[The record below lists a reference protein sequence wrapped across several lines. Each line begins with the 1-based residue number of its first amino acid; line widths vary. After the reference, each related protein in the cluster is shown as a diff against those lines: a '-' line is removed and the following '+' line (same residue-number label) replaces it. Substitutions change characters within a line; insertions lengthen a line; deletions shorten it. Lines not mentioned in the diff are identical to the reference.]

1 MKGKPMNTLD
11 KFLTRVLDAV
21 VAVFFAAI
29 LAITLLQVT
38 LRYGFNWGI
47 LGGNELMEF
56 LFIYTT
62 ALGAAVAVRRKQHI
76 NINCFIEAL
85 PKALYRFVDAFGWL
99 SVAFLNG
106 VLIWTSISW
115 IRQVGGNES
124 PVMRIPEWTVQI
136 SIPIGCGLVIL
147 YCLSNVAACFRQ
159 GHHKEDS
166 EKTC

>member
-1 MKGKPMNTLD
+1 MEPLEKILIK
-11 KFLTRVLDAV
+11 VLDAV

-29 LAITLLQVT
+29 LFITLLQVT
-38 LRYGFNWGI
+38 LRYGFNSGI

-56 LFIYTT
+56 LFIYST
-62 ALGAAVAVRRKQHI
+62 ALGAAVAVRRRQHI
-76 NINCFIEAL
+76 NISYFIEAL
-85 PKALYRFVDAFGWL
+85 PRALYRFVDAFGWL

-106 VLIWTSISW
+106 ILIWTSISW

-159 GHHKEDS
+159 GYHAEDS
-166 EKTC
+166 EETC

>member
-1 MKGKPMNTLD
+1 MEPLEKILIK
-11 KFLTRVLDAV
+11 VLDAV

-29 LAITLLQVT
+29 LFITLLQVT
-38 LRYGFNWGI
+38 LRYGFNSGI

-56 LFIYTT
+56 LFIYST
-62 ALGAAVAVRRKQHI
+62 ALGAAVAVRRRQHI
-76 NINCFIEAL
+76 NISYFIEAL
-85 PKALYRFVDAFGWL
+85 PRALYRFVDAFGWL

-106 VLIWTSISW
+106 ILIWTSISW

-159 GHHKEDS
+159 GYRAEDS
-166 EKTC
+166 EETC